1 MSGQGNRPTQMMPGH
16 RTGHPGG
23 GQQKRFDAPR
33 PQQSPHA
40 PGAQVTVSYFDNG
53 HIRERLF
60 RHEAVDA
67 AERLE
72 GVDPTQIRRYF
83 GAVEQ
88 LRRRMRSQ
96 EMAAEE
102 LLAMLALIQ
111 MRAIYSAARDQK
123 NKPLAEFIARHVKA
137 IAREAD
143 PVRAF
148 REGFFRHFEAV
159 IGFHKALK
167 AGLPVK
173 ELV

>member
-1 MSGQGNRPTQMMPGH
+1 MNGQGNRPTHTMPGH

-33 PQQSPHA
+33 TQQSAPV
-40 PGAQVTVSYFDNG
+40 PGAQVTISYFDNG
-53 HIRERLF
+53 YIRENLF

-67 AERLE
+67 AEQLQH
-72 GVDPTQIRRYF
+72 VDPTQIRRYF

-88 LRRRMRSQ
+88 LRRKMRSRNV
-96 EMAAEE
+96 AAEE

-111 MRAIYSAARDQK
+111 MRAIYSAARDRK
-123 NKPLAEFIARHVKA
+123 NEPLAQFIADHVKA
-137 IAREAD
+137 IGREPD

-167 AGLPVK
+167 AGLRVR